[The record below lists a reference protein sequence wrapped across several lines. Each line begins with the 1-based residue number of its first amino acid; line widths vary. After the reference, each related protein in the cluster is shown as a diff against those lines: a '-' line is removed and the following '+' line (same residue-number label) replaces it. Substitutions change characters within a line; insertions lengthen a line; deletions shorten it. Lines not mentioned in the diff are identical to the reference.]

1 MGLVHIFEKGDDVR
15 QFEEKLHMAKDA
27 IMDLSDQFEEMKMQF
42 SQRGGYSNR
51 GGYSGREGGGYSG
64 REGGGYSGR
73 EGGYSNRDGGFREE
87 YDYEERRG
95 RDSMGRYTRR

>member
-42 SQRGGYSNR
+42 SQRGGYSSR
-51 GGYSGREGGGYSG
+51 GGYSGRDGGGYSG
-64 REGGGYSGR
+64 R
-73 EGGYSNRDGGFREE
+73 DGGFRDE

>member
-42 SQRGGYSNR
+42 SQRGGYSSR
-51 GGYSGREGGGYSG
+51 GGYSGRDGGYSG
-64 REGGGYSGR
+64 RDGGYSGR
-73 EGGYSNRDGGFREE
+73 DGGFRDDWEL
-87 YDYEERRG
+87 EERRG

>member
-27 IMDLSDQFEEMKMQF
+27 LMDLSDQFEEMKMQF
-42 SQRGGYSNR
+42 SQRGGYSSR
-51 GGYSGREGGGYSG
+51 GGYSGRDGGGYSG
-64 REGGGYSGR
+64 RDGGYSGR
-73 EGGYSNRDGGFREE
+73 DGGFRDE